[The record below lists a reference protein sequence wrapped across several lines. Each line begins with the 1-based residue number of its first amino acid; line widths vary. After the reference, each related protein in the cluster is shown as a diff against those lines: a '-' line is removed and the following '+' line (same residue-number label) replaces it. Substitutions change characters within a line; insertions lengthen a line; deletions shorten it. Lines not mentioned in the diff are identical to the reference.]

1 MTMNLTTR
9 FYKYA
14 INFGSYVLFSKVIIF
29 IQLFYLWNNLSLE
42 DLGKIALIQVIIL
55 IFSPILSFAG
65 SEIVQRFF
73 YEWKNTN
80 VEKKN
85 VTVVFF
91 ITLIINT
98 LTCIFLYFFSS
109 DLFYLLFN
117 NLDFDPLVKLS
128 IIYLYFDTFKI
139 VPHGLLRIT
148 NDYKLYGLF
157 NTIRSI
163 LSLMFCFLFIS
174 IHNLEVIGFLYANI
188 LADFIMCILYLNYIK
203 NNFLNFFG
211 ILTIHKKNLINF
223 YKYGL
228 PLIPAS
234 LSENFSNIIDKMIL
248 EKFVPLSQ
256 IGTYNISNL
265 VASSIGTL
273 NNALRLSAVPMLFEN
288 IASKEKNKTGLMLSE
303 VTKIYIFTTATFS
316 LFISIFIKYLL
327 FQFNL
332 QSVEKVI
339 IFIPYFAAYYFFQT
353 MVSTYGRGIDLS
365 KRTIYAP
372 FIMFSHLIINL
383 VLMFFLVSLYGVLG
397 AISGLVLS
405 AFVKLLIQGY
415 FAIKFFPR
423 KLNVL
428 FTMVLII
435 SYFFIFLISN
445 YVSSIF
451 SISISS
457 FIIDS
462 LIFLLSICAFSYFF
476 LKKEIRDLFE

>member
-1 MTMNLTTR
+1 MKENLTKR

-14 INFGSYVLFSKVIIF
+14 IKFGSYVLFSKIIIF

-42 DLGKIALIQVIIL
+42 NLGKIALIQVIIL

-80 VEKKN
+80 TEKKN
-85 VTVVFF
+85 ITVIFF

-98 LTCIFLYFFSS
+98 LICIFLYFFSS
-109 DLFYLLFN
+109 ELFYLLLN
-117 NLDFDPLVKLS
+117 NLDFDPLVKLT

-148 NDYKLYGLF
+148 NDYKLYGLY
-157 NTIRSI
+157 NTIRSV
-163 LSLMFCFLFIS
+163 LSLIFCFLFIS
-174 IHNLEVIGFLYANI
+174 IHNFELIGFLYASI
-188 LADFIMCILYLNYIK
+188 LADFIMCILYLIYIK
-203 NNFLNFFG
+203 NNFLDFFG
-211 ILTIHKKNLINF
+211 ILSIRKKNLLTY

-248 EKFVPLSQ
+248 EKYVPLSQ

-265 VASSIGTL
+265 VASSVGTL

-316 LFISIFIKYLL
+316 LFISIFIKYLF

-332 QSVEKVI
+332 PSVEKVI

-365 KRTIYAP
+365 KKTIYAP

-383 VLMFFLVSLYGVLG
+383 VLMFFLVSSYGVLG
-397 AISGLVLS
+397 AILGLVLG
-405 AFVKLLIQGY
+405 ALIKLIIQGY

-428 FTMVLII
+428 FTIILIT
-435 SYFFIFLISN
+435 SYFFVFLMSN
-445 YVSSIF
+445 HVFNIF
-451 SISISS
+451 SISMSA
-457 FIIDS
+457 FFFDS
-462 LIFLLSICAFSYFF
+462 LFFLLTIFTFSYFF
-476 LKKEIRDLFE
+476 LKKEIKDLFK